1 MGFKS
6 SSMKR
11 RNDCRFRVLVR
22 VDSIVLTGFVQRR
35 CCLVEL
41 WCWRDYKLVPIW
53 FLLCFF
59 FFFIFAYWHLFSFF
73 PWRWKWGGDFVSAL
87 WFCLKIMN
95 LVLWIEDMSSL
106 VMALFCWMHI
116 SIQHDWF
123 NLMLLERARCVDAPC
138 WR

>member
-1 MGFKS
+1 MGFRS

-11 RNDCRFRVLVR
+11 RNDCPFRVLMC

-35 CCLVEL
+35 RCLLEL
-41 WCWRDYKLVPIW
+41 WCWCDYELVPIW
-53 FLLCFF
+53 CLLCFF
-59 FFFIFAYWHLFSFF
+59 LFHFCLLTF
-73 PWRWKWGGDFVSAL
+73 VFVLFHGDENGVVTLFRLLDFV
-87 WFCLKIMN
+87 WKIMN

-106 VMALFCWMHI
+106 AMALFCWMHI

-123 NLMLLERARCVDAPC
+123 ILMLLERARHVDAPC